1 MEVAGSFYKFEAL
14 YQKLVDLRN
23 SLAEEMQS
31 IILKPVAFCLQNKMR
46 KQSDLK
52 SPFDKA
58 WKDYHDSYSELEK
71 NERKDAKKLGK
82 VHIFGK
88 VKLRFFNLSV
98 LKS

>member
-1 MEVAGSFYKFEAL
+1 MGVAGDFYKFENL
-14 YQKLVDLRN
+14 YQQLRDLRN
-23 SLAEEMQS
+23 SLSEEMQS
-31 IILKPVAFCLQNKMR
+31 IILKPVAFSLQNKMR

-82 VHIFGK
+82 LHVFTK
-88 VKLRFFNLSV
+88 VPVFYCLMK
-98 LKS
+98 KM